1 MLEFIGTFLLPSS
14 ALFATLLTDRPNS
27 ASSGSLESDDHAP
40 SLFNPT
46 RVTRLGIFLGNIVVD
61 AVVWAVLDAVCGPQ
75 DPQHDLGWAAG
86 ERNLIFYTDD
96 GRMAGQDHKWVQD
109 TLSVAVAMFYIM
121 GLETNLDNTKAVVCT
136 PCFIWGKWGG
146 QAYKRRVVG
155 EGATFQESKR
165 LRVSC
170 TKYGVAV
177 SQYSLKQHMK
187 ILHGIC
193 VTLTRGFGNKGEGTT
208 TYVVPLLRVLQSV
221 RCPVPGCP
229 AV

>member
-86 ERNLIFYTDD
+86 ERNLIFYAKY
-96 GRMAGQDHKWVQD
+96 GRIAGRYHEWVQD
-109 TLSVAVAMFYIM
+109 ALLVTVDMFHRVKIEAN
-121 GLETNLDNTKAVVCT
+121 LEKKR
-136 PCFIWGKWGG
+136 KWFSHWVSYGARSERRRISG
-146 QAYKRRVVG
+146 EKRR
-155 EGATFQESKR
+155 
-165 LRVSC
+165 
-170 TKYGVAV
+170 
-177 SQYSLKQHMK
+177 
-187 ILHGIC
+187 
-193 VTLTRGFGNKGEGTT
+193 RGRRFVRGNERG
-208 TYVVPLLRVLQSV
+208 
-221 RCPVPGCP
+221 
-229 AV
+229 